1 MERLMTGKSSDDVNV
16 ADVDFLLQDALQGI
30 RSHQD
35 QITHAVLRE
44 FEERLKR
51 ELGERLNKE
60 LHGLQEHP

>member
-1 MERLMTGKSSDDVNV
+1 MTGKSSDDVNV
-16 ADVDFLLQDALQGI
+16 ADVDFLLQDALQEI

-51 ELGERLNKE
+51 ELGEPLNKE